1 MMSPQK
7 DLDENNNSDSASDA
21 AGDSA
26 PVAIRMSGIGKV
38 YRVFNNPTDRF
49 KQLLLGGKRD
59 DGKRK
64 FYHEKRALGGI
75 DLEVRR
81 GETLGII
88 GRNGSG
94 KSTLL
99 RILAGVLQPSEGTVQ
114 VHGRIAPLLAL
125 GAGFNQDFTGRENVM
140 INASVLGLTHQEALA
155 NFDSIA
161 AFADIGAALESP
173 VKTYSSG
180 MFARLAFAVAICV
193 EPDVLIVDEILSVGD
208 DAFARKCFAR
218 MEAIKDRG
226 ATILFVSH
234 SVTAI
239 RELCRRAILL
249 EDGRKID
256 DGDPRDVITHYHR
269 VLYAGTTREPGRDTT
284 TAPANT
290 SAAATTAQI
299 APRVIE
305 DPLGWFDPSLTA
317 TEQTDRAGAGV
328 RIEDPRI
335 EGSDGVRRNRL
346 RVDMHYTIR
355 FEVVFDRAADSVM
368 YGYTLR
374 TAKGVVVAGFAHPSR
389 ADATHVAA
397 DSRVSVQF
405 PIDMR
410 LTPGNYFL
418 SVTVRSLAEEA
429 FLHRLGDVAAIVVES
444 WSSRTYH
451 GYAAIHRGEPQVAIG
466 AIAQEARVTS
476 NTMRD
481 HANREKENDVAR

>member
-1 MMSPQK
+1 M
-7 DLDENNNSDSASDA
+7 
-21 AGDSA
+21 
-26 PVAIRMSGIGKV
+26 
-38 YRVFNNPTDRF
+38 
-49 KQLLLGGKRD
+49 
-59 DGKRK
+59 
-64 FYHEKRALGGI
+64 
-75 DLEVRR
+75 
-81 GETLGII
+81 
-88 GRNGSG
+88 
-94 KSTLL
+94 
-99 RILAGVLQPSEGTVQ
+99 
-114 VHGRIAPLLAL
+114 
-125 GAGFNQDFTGRENVM
+125 
-140 INASVLGLTHQEALA
+140 
-155 NFDSIA
+155 
-161 AFADIGAALESP
+161 
-173 VKTYSSG
+173 
-180 MFARLAFAVAICV
+180 
-193 EPDVLIVDEILSVGD
+193 
-208 DAFARKCFAR
+208 
-218 MEAIKDRG
+218 
-226 ATILFVSH
+226 
-234 SVTAI
+234 
-239 RELCRRAILL
+239 L

-269 VLYAGTTREPGRDTT
+269 VLYAGTTREPGRDAT

-355 FEVVFDRAADSVM
+355 FDVVFDRAADSVM

>member
-1 MMSPQK
+1 MTSAPQPF
-7 DLDENNNSDSASDA
+7 DDDSSESASDA
-21 AGDSA
+21 A
-26 PVAIRMSGIGKV
+26 PIAIRMSGIGKV

-49 KQLLLGGKRD
+49 KQLLLGGK
-59 DGKRK
+59 KK
-64 FYHEKRALGGI
+64 FYLEKRALGGI

-81 GETLGII
+81 GETLGIV

-193 EPDVLIVDEILSVGD
+193 DPDVLIVDEILSVGD

-256 DGDPRDVITHYHR
+256 DGVPRDVITHYHR
-269 VLYAGTTREPGRDTT
+269 VLYAGTTREPGRDATT
-284 TAPANT
+284 TTPTTTTVAPT
-290 SAAATTAQI
+290 I
-299 APRVIE
+299 APRHAPHANE
-305 DPLGWFDPSLTA
+305 DPLGWFDPALIA

-335 EGSDGVRRNRL
+335 EGSDGVRRNHL

-355 FEVVFDRAADSVM
+355 FDVVFDRAADSVM

-389 ADATHVAA
+389 ADATHVGA
-397 DSRVSVQF
+397 DQRVSVQF

-451 GYAAIHRGEPQVAIG
+451 GYAAIHRSEPQVVIG
-466 AIAQEARVTS
+466 AHTSEPASKTAS
-476 NTMRD
+476 NTTS
-481 HANREKENDVAR
+481 AAATNRYSENDVAR